1 MAGPDTALELTETRV
16 SGDFCEFSESSVENI
31 CSLSLFFEDSAS
43 GFEEDSVT
51 AIFCSVK
58 GFDSAFA
65 CSAPEGALVLL
76 LFTPGLVLM
85 PELGLLFFTSA
96 PVVFPLLAG
105 GSGGFPANGFK
116 LLFRRKTLCCL
127 FTAVDCPFFCV
138 ATLLLFLA
146 GDGSREGAGD
156 LRPFAADGRGMR
168 EGEG

>member
-1 MAGPDTALELTETRV
+1 MAGPDTALESTETPI
-16 SGDFCEFSESSVENI
+16 SGDFCGFSESSVENI
-31 CSLSLFFEDSAS
+31 CGLSPFFKFSDP
-43 GFEEDSVT
+43 GFEEASVT
-51 AIFCSVK
+51 AVFCSII
-58 GFDSAFA
+58 GLDSAFA

-85 PELGLLFFTSA
+85 PGLGLVFFASA
-96 PVVFPLLAG
+96 AVGFPLLAG

-116 LLFRRKTLCCL
+116 LLFLRMMVCCL
-127 FTAVDCPFFCV
+127 FTAVDCPFFCG

-146 GDGSREGAGD
+146 SDGSREGAGD